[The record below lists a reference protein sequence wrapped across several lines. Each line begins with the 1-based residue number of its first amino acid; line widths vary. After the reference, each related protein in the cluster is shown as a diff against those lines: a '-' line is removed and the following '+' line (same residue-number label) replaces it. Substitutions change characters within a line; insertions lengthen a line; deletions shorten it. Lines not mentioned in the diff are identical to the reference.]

1 MLRFRPPAR
10 FFRRTAARDTRLGGR
25 RIREGERVT
34 LWFPSANR
42 DEAIFERPD
51 DFDPTRAPNPHLA
64 FGAGHHMCLGAHL
77 ARLQMQV
84 VFAGLLRRFER
95 IELAGPVRR
104 QCTSLMDGVAALPVR
119 ALPAC

>member
-1 MLRFRPPAR
+1 
-10 FFRRTAARDTRLGGR
+10 
-25 RIREGERVT
+25 
-34 LWFPSANR
+34 
-42 DEAIFERPD
+42 
-51 DFDPTRAPNPHLA
+51 
-64 FGAGHHMCLGAHL
+64 MCLGAHL